1 MFEENRTLVLDGG
14 LGTHLAARGN
24 DISGELWSA
33 AILNEHPDEVR
44 AAHEDFFNAGAQ
56 VATTCSYQVTFD
68 GFAQIGMGN
77 GDIEKLLRKSVK
89 LAREAT
95 GGLDG
100 RYVAASVGPYGA
112 GPGAGTEYDGAYGIG
127 VNQLAQW
134 HRPRMEILA
143 DSGADVLL
151 METVPNIYEVEA
163 LAAEISRL
171 NIDGWLSVTLD
182 GTTLGDGTRLDEVLN
197 IVNDTPAIKALS
209 INCCSADEAL
219 SAAEVFAQGTDKAF
233 GVYPN
238 SGETWDHVNR
248 KWLSRDEGSVGLVE
262 AVPQLLD
269 LGVSFIGG
277 CCRVTPREIEAIVK
291 QVS

>member
-1 MFEENRTLVLDGG
+1 MFEKERTLVLDGG

-33 AILNEHPDEVR
+33 AILSEYPEEVR

-68 GFAQIGMGN
+68 GFAQHGMGR
-77 GDIEKLLRKSVK
+77 DDVEKLLRKSVN
-89 LAREAT
+89 LAQEAT
-95 GGLDG
+95 GGIEG

-112 GPGAGTEYDGAYGIG
+112 GPGAGTEYDGAYGIS
-127 VNQLAQW
+127 VKELANW

-143 DSGADVLL
+143 DSGADALL
-151 METVPNIYEVEA
+151 METVPSILEVEA
-163 LAAEISRL
+163 LAVEISHL

-182 GTTLGDGTRLDEVLN
+182 GKTLGDGTPLHEVLN
-197 IVNDTPAIKALS
+197 IINDTPAIKALS
-209 INCCSADEAL
+209 INCCSAGEAL
-219 SAAEVFAQGTDKAF
+219 AAGQEFVAGTDKVF

-248 KWLSRDEGSVGLVE
+248 RWLTREGDSVGLVE

-269 LGVSFIGG
+269 LGVSLIGG
-277 CCRVTPREIEAIVK
+277 CCRVTPREIEAIAA
-291 QVS
+291 QIR